1 MEKDKY
7 KAQKAYAK
15 KNIKKLSCSFQKE
28 FVDEFV
34 QACKT
39 LEIKQ
44 TDVIKKAMLETIEQA
59 KKA

>member
-7 KAQKAYAK
+7 KAQKEYAK